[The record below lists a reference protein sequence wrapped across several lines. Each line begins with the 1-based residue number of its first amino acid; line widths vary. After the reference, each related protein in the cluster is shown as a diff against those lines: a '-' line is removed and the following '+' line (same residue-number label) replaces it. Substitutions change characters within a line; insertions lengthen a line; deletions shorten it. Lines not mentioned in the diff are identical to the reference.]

1 MGFVA
6 STEARERQARIESSP
21 LYPEIQR
28 RNLALNQMRDQE
40 GTPEY
45 LRLLQELF
53 DLQDQAAGG
62 GDLPTQAPQDP
73 MQGGI
78 GGLIDS
84 LQGQTIPQPPM
95 PRGPVIEPP
104 QPQMPTR
111 RPLPTPPLN
120 PNRFISVEEFEGRSP
135 SPSRRPD
142 DGIRMRMEG
151 TLDPSRGTVP
161 RPSRPDDGM
170 GDIQISPIERGPD
183 PRLMGNM
190 SFMEFAALP
199 VEERLRIRQEGRSP
213 SPRRRPDDIKRQPD
227 PIEMLMPP
235 APMPNEG
242 YGITVGEGVPGM
254 SDGLPLP
261 PQMPDRIQQLREA
274 LRQKQ
279 SPRKIALSDGVQRRE
294 IPRRGKGLLGGII
307 GRLRQQMDQ
316 RQEIPLPEVPRT
328 RGGLFSELIKSI
340 PQDRRER
347 RIFAGL
353 ANNIPQQRIERPA
366 GRRLPRRYDE
376 EVDDSNFVFTQ
387 GRDRV
392 GMPVVSF
399 GPPQNVDPNRFIS
412 VEDFERGGARPQSPI
427 VDDLRQQIMRGVD
440 MSRIAR

>member
-279 SPRKIALSDGVQRRE
+279 SPRKIPLRDDVQRRP
-294 IPRRGKGLLGGII
+294 IPRSGKGLT
-307 GRLRQQMDQ
+307 GRINELIRQVSQ
-316 RQEIPLPEVPRT
+316 RQEMPLPQAPRT
-328 RGGLFSELIKSI
+328 RGGFFSKLIK
-340 PQDRRER
+340 DR
-347 RIFAGL
+347 AKSL
-353 ANNIPQQRIERPA
+353 A
-366 GRRLPRRYDE
+366 GRKLPRRYDE
-376 EVDDSNFVFTQ
+376 EVDDSNFEFTQ
-387 GRDRV
+387 GRDRL
-392 GMPVVSF
+392 GMPVVSAS
-399 GPPQNVDPNRFIS
+399 PRRNVDPNRFIS
-412 VEDFERGGARPQSPI
+412 VEEFERGGARPQSPI
-427 VDDLRQQIMRGVD
+427 VDDLRRQIMRGVD

>member
-6 STEARERQARIESSP
+6 SEEARERQARIESSP

-62 GDLPTQAPQDP
+62 AYIGDDVSTLPTQAPQDP

-78 GGLIDS
+78 GGLIDA

-135 SPSRRPD
+135 SPRRRPD

-161 RPSRPDDGM
+161 RP
-170 GDIQISPIERGPD
+170 
-183 PRLMGNM
+183 
-190 SFMEFAALP
+190 
-199 VEERLRIRQEGRSP
+199 
-213 SPRRRPDDIKRQPD
+213 RRPDDIKRQPD
-227 PIEMLMPP
+227 PIGMPMPP
-235 APMPNEG
+235 APIATE
-242 YGITVGEGVPGM
+242 VR
-254 SDGLPLP
+254 
-261 PQMPDRIQQLREA
+261 MPDMVQQLREA

-279 SPRKIALSDGVQRRE
+279 SPRKIPLSDGVQRRP
-294 IPRRGKGLLGGII
+294 IPRSGKGLT
-307 GRLRQQMDQ
+307 GRINELIRQVSQ
-316 RQEIPLPEVPRT
+316 RQEMPLPQAPRT
-328 RGGLFSELIKSI
+328 
-340 PQDRRER
+340 
-347 RIFAGL
+347 
-353 ANNIPQQRIERPA
+353 
-366 GRRLPRRYDE
+366 
-376 EVDDSNFVFTQ
+376 
-387 GRDRV
+387 
-392 GMPVVSF
+392 
-399 GPPQNVDPNRFIS
+399 
-412 VEDFERGGARPQSPI
+412 RGGARPQSPI

>member
-6 STEARERQARIESSP
+6 SEEFRKRQARIESSP

-40 GTPEY
+40 GTPEF
-45 LRLLQELF
+45 LRLQQELF

-62 GDLPTQAPQDP
+62 GGLPTQAPQDP

-78 GGLIDS
+78 GGLIDA
-84 LQGQTIPQPPM
+84 LQGQTIPQPP
-95 PRGPVIEPP
+95 I
-104 QPQMPTR
+104 
-111 RPLPTPPLN
+111 PTPPLN

-135 SPSRRPD
+135 SPSRPD

-161 RPSRPDDGM
+161 RP
-170 GDIQISPIERGPD
+170 
-183 PRLMGNM
+183 
-190 SFMEFAALP
+190 
-199 VEERLRIRQEGRSP
+199 
-213 SPRRRPDDIKRQPD
+213 RRPDDIKRQPD

-279 SPRKIALSDGVQRRE
+279 MGGVQRR
-294 IPRRGKGLLGGII
+294 PMARRGKGSLGGII
-307 GRLRQQMDQ
+307 RRLRQQMDQ
-316 RQEIPLPEVPRT
+316 RREIP
-328 RGGLFSELIKSI
+328 
-340 PQDRRER
+340 
-347 RIFAGL
+347 
-353 ANNIPQQRIERPA
+353 
-366 GRRLPRRYDE
+366 LPRRYDE

-387 GRDRV
+387 GRDRL
-392 GMPVVSF
+392 GMPVMSAS
-399 GPPQNVDPNRFIS
+399 PRRNVDPNRFIS
-412 VEDFERGGARPQSPI
+412 VEEFERGGAKPQKPDMEEI
-427 VDDLRQQIMRGVD
+427 RRQIMRGVNV
-440 MSRIAR
+440 RGIGI

>member
-6 STEARERQARIESSP
+6 SKESRERQARIESSP

-28 RNLALNQMRDQE
+28 RNLALNKMRDQE

-78 GGLIDS
+78 GGLIEA

-104 QPQMPTR
+104 QPPMPTR

-135 SPSRRPD
+135 SPRRA
-142 DGIRMRMEG
+142 
-151 TLDPSRGTVP
+151 
-161 RPSRPDDGM
+161 
-170 GDIQISPIERGPD
+170 DIQFKP
-183 PRLMGNM
+183 
-190 SFMEFAALP
+190 
-199 VEERLRIRQEGRSP
+199 
-213 SPRRRPDDIKRQPD
+213 RRPDDIKRQPD
-227 PIEMLMPP
+227 PIEMLMPA

-279 SPRKIALSDGVQRRE
+279 MGDVQRR
-294 IPRRGKGLLGGII
+294 PMTRRGKGSLGGII

-316 RQEIPLPEVPRT
+316 RREIP
-328 RGGLFSELIKSI
+328 
-340 PQDRRER
+340 
-347 RIFAGL
+347 
-353 ANNIPQQRIERPA
+353 
-366 GRRLPRRYDE
+366 LPRRYDE

-387 GRDRV
+387 GRDRL
-392 GMPVVSF
+392 GMPVMSAS
-399 GPPQNVDPNRFIS
+399 PRRNVDPNRFIS
-412 VEDFERGGARPQSPI
+412 VEEFERGGAKPQKPDMEEI
-427 VDDLRQQIMRGVD
+427 RRQIMRGVNV
-440 MSRIAR
+440 RGIGI